1 MQDGL
6 THTLEP
12 AQADGLAK
20 TALSDDIGSA
30 QTGTAP
36 TAPTQR
42 KRIGRFTIQRE
53 LGRGGMGA
61 IFAAHDDR
69 LERDV
74 AIKVLHHDGP
84 DARQRLV
91 REAKALAKLQHPNV
105 VTIFEVGEE
114 NEDVY
119 IVMEMVHG
127 RTLRDCLKD
136 ERDWQSTLALLDQ
149 AGRGLAAAHRAGLV
163 HRDFKPDNVMVDEE
177 GRCLVL
183 DFGLAKPENTLEAPP
198 SANTPLNNLTIS
210 GAVLGTPRYMAPEQ
224 FRGDPSDPST
234 DQFAF
239 ALVVF
244 EALYGIEP
252 FEGATFQEL
261 CVAVLGDKLVAPPED
276 SAIPQPIRHA
286 ISRALSNSQSDRFP
300 SMDALLAALAPAP
313 PKRKGY
319 WLVAMA
325 MAICIAL
332 VALLVPLLSP
342 SAPTSPTEQ
351 YASVLAKSHL
361 PALRSQPAA
370 GDETKTTI
378 HRLSNGLTVYIS
390 PDFGR
395 SSISASTVFRVGAAN
410 DPVGHSGLAH
420 LLERSIR
427 NGSDTIGTVDYASES
442 EHLSKIDALYDQLE
456 ATTDELARVK
466 LLSAIERESAAAA
479 KFAIPGE
486 SEALLRETDSI
497 RIGSNTN
504 LDYSAFDVEF
514 PSNRLSTWAEIEAD
528 RWMKPSFRMFQQ
540 TAQSLTSELRK
551 QPAK

>member
-183 DFGLAKPENTLEAPP
+183 DFGLAKPENTLEAP
-198 SANTPLNNLTIS
+198 
-210 GAVLGTPRYMAPEQ
+210 
-224 FRGDPSDPST
+224 
-234 DQFAF
+234 
-239 ALVVF
+239 LV
-244 EALYGIEP
+244 
-252 FEGATFQEL
+252 
-261 CVAVLGDKLVAPPED
+261 
-276 SAIPQPIRHA
+276 PIR
-286 ISRALSNSQSDRFP
+286 R
-300 SMDALLAALAPAP
+300 
-313 PKRKGY
+313 
-319 WLVAMA
+319 
-325 MAICIAL
+325 
-332 VALLVPLLSP
+332 
-342 SAPTSPTEQ
+342 
-351 YASVLAKSHL
+351 
-361 PALRSQPAA
+361 
-370 GDETKTTI
+370 
-378 HRLSNGLTVYIS
+378 
-390 PDFGR
+390 
-395 SSISASTVFRVGAAN
+395 
-410 DPVGHSGLAH
+410 
-420 LLERSIR
+420 
-427 NGSDTIGTVDYASES
+427 
-442 EHLSKIDALYDQLE
+442 
-456 ATTDELARVK
+456 
-466 LLSAIERESAAAA
+466 
-479 KFAIPGE
+479 
-486 SEALLRETDSI
+486 
-497 RIGSNTN
+497 
-504 LDYSAFDVEF
+504 
-514 PSNRLSTWAEIEAD
+514 
-528 RWMKPSFRMFQQ
+528 
-540 TAQSLTSELRK
+540 
-551 QPAK
+551 